1 MGSWASPERFSG
13 SKAVRF
19 RTARGGAGRRV
30 YGPFGSPREEFPVL
44 RDRRPPAIDR
54 PAVRWATLLG
64 LVLLA
69 ALPAAAQARNYKVE
83 GVVTGS
89 PRATGGAV
97 TVSLKVTP
105 RVGRALNFGTRD
117 VSVRLPRRA
126 RLRLSG
132 AGASGASRLS
142 PRGLRAGDRVKGVT
156 SLSRRARVRLRWHAR
171 PTLKLKRAT
180 VVRPAA
186 RAPAPRRAFGP
197 PGAGA
202 PGGGGLGAF
211 GPPVTPFSQVVARLT
226 AQTNALSTR
235 AGETGPLALKI
246 EAQGPK
252 LEELKTGLEGVKDS
266 FESLRTALQGLSG
279 QVDQTAL
286 DDLLAEV
293 EALRLRGEALESGL
307 GEVDSALGEL
317 DGALSK
323 VRGSTEKLTE
333 AVAGLGGQVGVVQGT
348 AGAEALVVSL
358 DTATSALTGRLDTV
372 EAGLDS
378 LATDTA
384 ALLAG
389 MTSLVATVD
398 ALASAAGSG
407 TDLATLT
414 AGVDGLEPS
423 VAALDAGFGRLQATS
438 AALIPVAD
446 AIETEAPELE
456 TAAAELCSLVPTV
469 CP

>member
-1 MGSWASPERFSG
+1 
-13 SKAVRF
+13 
-19 RTARGGAGRRV
+19 
-30 YGPFGSPREEFPVL
+30 VL
-44 RDRRPPAIDR
+44 RDRRLPAFYR
-54 PAVRWATLLG
+54 PATRWATLLA

-69 ALPAAAQARNYKVE
+69 ALPAAAQARTFKLE

-89 PRATGGAV
+89 PSARGGAV
-97 TVSLKVTP
+97 TVPLKVTP

-117 VSVRLPRRA
+117 VNVRLPRRA

-142 PRGLRAGDRVKGVT
+142 PAGLRAGDRVKGVT

-180 VVRPAA
+180 VVRPAP
-186 RAPAPRRAFGP
+186 RVPAPRRAFGP

-202 PGGGGLGAF
+202 PGGVGLGAF

-235 AGETGPLALKI
+235 AGEAGPLAQKI

-252 LEELKTGLEGVKDS
+252 LEELKTGLEGVKNS

-293 EALRLRGEALESGL
+293 EALKLRGEALESGL
-307 GEVDSALGEL
+307 GDVDSALGEVE
-317 DGALSK
+317 GALSK

-333 AVAGLGGQVGVVQGT
+333 TVAGLAGQVGVVQGT
-348 AGAEALVVSL
+348 AGAEILVVSL
-358 DTATSALTGRLDTV
+358 DTATRALGGRLDTV

-378 LATDTA
+378 LASDTA

-389 MTSLVATVD
+389 MASLVTSVD
-398 ALASAAGSG
+398 ALAAAAGSG
-407 TDLATLT
+407 ADFASLST
-414 AGVDGLEPS
+414 GVDGLEPS
-423 VAALDAGFGRLQATS
+423 VAALEAGFGRLQATS
-438 AALIPVAD
+438 DVLIPVAD

-456 TAAAELCSLVPTV
+456 KAAAELCSLVPTT